1 MANPLNKAIGVEY
14 AASAGFCILQALAL
28 FAFIRKNGLL
38 KRYGLCKSPVPARRF
53 LCYLPLVVLASG
65 NLWNGAALHYAP
77 AETVCRIVCMLCVGF
92 LEEVIFRG
100 LLFVAIARDN
110 VKSAVIISSVT
121 FGIGHIINLFNGS
134 GMDLVSNLCQIVF
147 AIAVGFLLVTIFYR
161 GGSLIPCILAHS
173 AINTLGTF
181 ANDASLPTETRLL
194 HLGILIVIAV
204 VYTLIL
210 TRTLPEAEA
219 GHSHAPASGGGHP
232 AGAHSEGIH
241 RRADGYGRNMSDL
254 WEERLPYALPALL
267 VLAVFYGIYFGK
279 VLAQKRRGIRT
290 RQIGR
295 RKEKSIHTVEVL
307 MSIAT
312 LGAPMAQLMSIA
324 FGWSHLPA
332 NARFTGFLMGLLGDG
347 IFLLSVLCMKD
358 SWRAGIP
365 DKDRTELV
373 TTGIYRYSRN
383 PAFLGFDLMYAG
395 VLLLYGNLLTLG
407 FSVFAMVML
416 HLQIL
421 QEERYLVHAF
431 GAPYQAYC
439 RQVFR
444 YLGRK

>member
-1 MANPLNKAIGVEY
+1 
-14 AASAGFCILQALAL
+14 
-28 FAFIRKNGLL
+28 
-38 KRYGLCKSPVPARRF
+38 
-53 LCYLPLVVLASG
+53 
-65 NLWNGAALHYAP
+65 
-77 AETVCRIVCMLCVGF
+77 
-92 LEEVIFRG
+92 
-100 LLFVAIARDN
+100 
-110 VKSAVIISSVT
+110 
-121 FGIGHIINLFNGS
+121 
-134 GMDLVSNLCQIVF
+134 
-147 AIAVGFLLVTIFYR
+147 
-161 GGSLIPCILAHS
+161 
-173 AINTLGTF
+173 
-181 ANDASLPTETRLL
+181 
-194 HLGILIVIAV
+194 
-204 VYTLIL
+204 
-210 TRTLPEAEA
+210 
-219 GHSHAPASGGGHP
+219 
-232 AGAHSEGIH
+232 
-241 RRADGYGRNMSDL
+241 MSDL

-279 VLAQKRRGIRT
+279 VLAQKCRGIRT

>member
-1 MANPLNKAIGVEY
+1 MG
-14 AASAGFCILQALAL
+14 
-28 FAFIRKNGLL
+28 R
-38 KRYGLCKSPVPARRF
+38 PVLDA
-53 LCYLPLVVLASG
+53 
-65 NLWNGAALHYAP
+65 
-77 AETVCRIVCMLCVGF
+77 T
-92 LEEVIFRG
+92 
-100 LLFVAIARDN
+100 
-110 VKSAVIISSVT
+110 
-121 FGIGHIINLFNGS
+121 GS
-134 GMDLVSNLCQIVF
+134 GKD
-147 AIAVGFLLVTIFYR
+147 
-161 GGSLIPCILAHS
+161 
-173 AINTLGTF
+173 
-181 ANDASLPTETRLL
+181 
-194 HLGILIVIAV
+194 
-204 VYTLIL
+204 
-210 TRTLPEAEA
+210 
-219 GHSHAPASGGGHP
+219 
-232 AGAHSEGIH
+232 
-241 RRADGYGRNMSDL
+241 GRNMSDL

-267 VLAVFYGIYFGK
+267 VLAVFYGIYFAK